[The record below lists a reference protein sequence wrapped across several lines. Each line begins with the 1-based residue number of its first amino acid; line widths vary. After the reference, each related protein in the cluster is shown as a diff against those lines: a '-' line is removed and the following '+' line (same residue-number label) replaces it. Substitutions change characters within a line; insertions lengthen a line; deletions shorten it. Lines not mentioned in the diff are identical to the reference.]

1 MKALQY
7 VEVGKAPEIREVPTP
22 EPGPGEVRLKITA
35 AGACHSDSF
44 VMSLSEEEYSAF
56 GYPLPMTLG
65 HEGVGVVDAVGE
77 GVHNVTLGEPV
88 AVYGPQGCGRC
99 RACAQGSENYC
110 PYAADLGIVPPGLGK
125 DGAMA
130 EYMIV
135 KDPRLL
141 IPLGDLDPAENVALT
156 DAGLT
161 PYHAIKGS
169 IDLLVPGSV
178 AVVIGVGG
186 LGHVAVQILRALTP
200 ATVVALD
207 LSEEKL
213 EFAREV
219 GAHHAFLSDAEAPA
233 RIAEEVGA
241 GPVAAVF
248 DFVTNAKVLEIIQ
261 QLAGPRTDMVLVGAG
276 SVERSVGLLGQ
287 PYGSRV
293 RAPYWGTRPELMEVF
308 ELARSGQVS
317 VETERFS
324 LEDAPEAYRKLH
336 DGQLRGRAVVVPSV
350 S

>member
-7 VEVGKAPEIREVPTP
+7 VTVGQAPEIREVPLP
-22 EPGPGEVRLKITA
+22 EPGPGEVRLKVTA

-44 VMSLSEEEYSAF
+44 VMGLSEEQYAAY

-65 HEGVGVVDAVGE
+65 HEGVGIVDA
-77 GVHNVTLGEPV
+77 LGDGTTGIETGAAV
-88 AVYGPQGCGRC
+88 AVYGPRGCGRC
-99 RACAQGSENYC
+99 HSCAQGFENYC
-110 PYAADLGIVPPGLGK
+110 PHAAQLGIVPPGLGT

-135 KDPRLL
+135 SDTRLL
-141 IPLGDLDPAENVALT
+141 VPLGDLDPESAVALT

-169 IDLLVPGSV
+169 LDLLVPGSV

-186 LGHVAVQILRALTP
+186 LGHIAVQLLRRLTS

-207 LSEEKL
+207 VTESKL

-219 GAHHAFLSDAEAPA
+219 GAHYAFHSDEEAA
-233 RIAEEVGA
+233 DAVRREVSSE
-241 GPVAAVF
+241 PVAAVF
-248 DFVTNAKVLEIIQ
+248 DFVTNDAVMKTVDALS
-261 QLAGPRTDMVLVGAG
+261 GPRTDIVLVGAG
-276 SVERSVGLLGQ
+276 AVSRPVGLLGQ

-293 RAPYWGTRPELMEVF
+293 RAPYWGARPELIEVID
-308 ELARSGQVS
+308 LARTGQLT

-324 LEDAPEAYRKLH
+324 LDDAPEAYRRLH
-336 DGQLRGRAVVVPSV
+336 DGELRGRAIITP
-350 S
+350 

>member
-7 VEVGKAPEIREVPTP
+7 VAVGQPPVVREVPTP
-22 EPGPGEVRLKITA
+22 EPGPGEVRLRITA

-44 VMSLSEEEYSAF
+44 VMGLSEAEYTAF

-65 HEGVGVVDAVGE
+65 HEGVGVVDALGEGATGIEVGE
-77 GVHNVTLGEPV
+77 AV

-99 RACAQGSENYC
+99 HSCAQGIENYC
-110 PYAADLGIVPPGLGK
+110 PHAAALGIRPPGLGR

-135 KDPRLL
+135 TDPRLL
-141 IPLGDLDPAENVALT
+141 IPLGDLDPSATVALT

-169 IDLLVPGSV
+169 LDLLVPGSV

-186 LGHVAVQILRALTP
+186 LGHMAVQLLRTLTS

-207 LSEEKL
+207 ISQSKL
-213 EFAREV
+213 DFAREV
-219 GAHHAFLSDAEAPA
+219 GAHHAFLSDDQAAAHIAEA
-233 RIAEEVGA
+233 VGP

-248 DFVTNAKVLEIIQ
+248 DFVTNAPVMNIVRSLS
-261 QLAGPRTDMVLVGAG
+261 GPRTDLVLVGAG
-276 SVERSVGLLGQ
+276 VVETTVGLLGQ
-287 PYGSRV
+287 PYGSRI
-293 RAPYWGTRPELMEVF
+293 RAPYWGSRPELMEVF
-308 ELARSGQVS
+308 ELARTGQLA
-317 VETERFS
+317 VETETFS
-324 LEDAPEAYRKLH
+324 LDEGPEAYRRLH
-336 DGQLRGRAVVVPSV
+336 DGELRGRAVVVP
-350 S
+350 

>member
-7 VEVGKAPEIREVPTP
+7 VAVGQPPEVREVPTP
-22 EPGPGEVRLKITA
+22 EPGPGEVRLRVTA

-44 VMSLSEEEYSAF
+44 VMGLSEAEYTAF

-65 HEGVGVVDAVGE
+65 HEGVGVVDALGEGASGIEVGE
-77 GVHNVTLGEPV
+77 AV

-99 RACAQGSENYC
+99 HSCAQGIENYC
-110 PYAADLGIVPPGLGK
+110 PHAAALGITPPGLGK

-135 KDPRLL
+135 TDPRLL
-141 IPLGDLDPAENVALT
+141 IPLGDLDPAATVALT

-169 IDLLVPGSV
+169 LDLLVPGSV

-186 LGHVAVQILRALTP
+186 LGHIAVQLLRTLTS

-207 LSEEKL
+207 ISQSKL
-213 EFAREV
+213 DFAREV
-219 GAHHAFLSDAEAPA
+219 GAHHAFLSDDRAAAHIAEA
-233 RIAEEVGA
+233 VGP

-248 DFVTNAKVLEIIQ
+248 DFVTNDPVMNIVRSLS
-261 QLAGPRTDMVLVGAG
+261 GPRTDLVLVGAG
-276 SVERSVGLLGQ
+276 VVETTVGLLGQ
-287 PYGSRV
+287 PYGSRI
-293 RAPYWGTRPELMEVF
+293 RAPYWGSRPELMEVF
-308 ELARSGQVS
+308 ELARTGQLA
-317 VETERFS
+317 VETETFS
-324 LEDAPEAYRKLH
+324 LDEGPEAYRRLH
-336 DGQLRGRAVVVPSV
+336 DGELRGRAVVVP
-350 S
+350 

>member
-7 VEVGKAPEIREVPTP
+7 VQVGKPPEVREVPTP
-22 EPGPGEVRLKITA
+22 EPGPGEVRLKVTA

-44 VMSLSEEEYSAF
+44 VMGLSEEQYAAF

-65 HEGVGVVDAVGE
+65 HEGVGVIDALGE
-77 GVHNVTLGEPV
+77 GVRVAELGESV

-99 RACAQGSENYC
+99 KPCAEGSENYC
-110 PYAADLGIVPPGLGK
+110 PHAAGLGITPPGLGS

-135 KDPRLL
+135 RDPRLL

-161 PYHAIKGS
+161 PYHAVKGS
-169 IDLLVPGSV
+169 MEFLVPGSV

-186 LGHVAVQILRALTP
+186 LGHVALQMLRAMTS

-207 LSEEKL
+207 ISESKL

-219 GAHHAFLSDAEAPA
+219 GAHYAFLSDENAAQ
-233 RIAEEVGA
+233 RIAEEVGT
-241 GPVAAVF
+241 GPAAAIF
-248 DFVTNAKVLEIIQ
+248 DFVTNDKVLEIIDA
-261 QLAGPRTDMVLVGAG
+261 LSGPRTDMVLVGAG
-276 SVERSVGLLGQ
+276 AVQRTVGLLGQ
-287 PYGSRV
+287 PFGSRV

-308 ELARSGQVS
+308 ELARTGQVS
-317 VETERFS
+317 VETEHFT
-324 LEDAPEAYRKLH
+324 LDDGPEAYRKLH
-336 DGQLRGRAVVVPSV
+336 DGELRGRAVVVP
-350 S
+350 